1 MVPMVAKPRPT
12 GSSRLSASKILT
24 LRLKFVTVD
33 DRSIRLRH
41 EICVKDFST

>member
-1 MVPMVAKPRPT
+1 MVPRIARPQPT

-24 LRLKFVTVD
+24 LRLKFVMVD

-41 EICVKDFST
+41 EIGVKDFST